1 LPPFTVFSLAR
12 KFCHRGCFDTAL
24 LALACKLI
32 ILDAHEMSAGHS
44 LGLTASTG
52 GTRSGQRRGAP
63 SATKCWSRGIEM
75 EIRFGLISADSHL
88 GTDRDAS
95 QSDGENAGGFSG
107 EIIAQIKDPDLEL
120 ASVHAYND
128 WLVEEWSGVNH
139 GFIAQ
144 CIVSLSVS
152 AARLYK
158 VADN

>member
-1 LPPFTVFSLAR
+1 MAKMLAGFPA
-12 KFCHRGCFDTAL
+12 KF
-24 LALACKLI
+24 
-32 ILDAHEMSAGHS
+32 
-44 LGLTASTG
+44 
-52 GTRSGQRRGAP
+52 
-63 SATKCWSRGIEM
+63 
-75 EIRFGLISADSHL
+75 
-88 GTDRDAS
+88 
-95 QSDGENAGGFSG
+95 
-107 EIIAQIKDPDLEL
+107 IAQIKDPDLEL